1 MGKTNRVTIDCDL
14 ANDIYSLLA
23 DVRDESWHQ
32 AKYARERIEA
42 ALASDEPDAEELYRW
57 ALHNGFIASEPGDKT
72 GEVMLLKFD
81 LGSAHVIST
90 TFYAD
95 EETALRAAYAADK
108 EKK

>member
-1 MGKTNRVTIDCDL
+1 MSKDRVTIDRDL

-42 ALASDEPDAEELYRW
+42 ALASDEPDAEELLDW
-57 ALHNGFIASEPGDKT
+57 L
-72 GEVMLLKFD
+72 GEQEGATLWSSKLEWISGWVMSPSVD
-81 LGSAHVIST
+81 SGEAVCSATPKACI
-90 TFYAD
+90 
-95 EETALRAAYAADK
+95 RAAHAADK